1 MARIRTIKPE
11 FWTNEKV
18 LGCSPIARLL
28 FIGMWNFS
36 DDTGRMQFSPK
47 TLKAQIFPGDDI
59 GLDDIAR
66 MIDELSS
73 NGLLQI
79 YFIEDKGYLSV
90 LGWNHQ
96 KIDKPQKSKYPEPP
110 GYSPND
116 RRMVAPDLKGMEGNG
131 REPNGQD
138 GASAPIVNL
147 FPKSDS
153 PPSEEKSY
161 YDRSKEI
168 LGPKG
173 NGLAAK
179 LLKSQSRV
187 IAKARAVIET
197 ASTKS
202 DPAAYIGA
210 VIRGSDRSEMGAAQE
225 PGYGDTWF

>member
-18 LGCSPIARLL
+18 LGCSPVARLL

-59 GLDDIAR
+59 GLDDIVR

-79 YFIEDKGYLSV
+79 YFVENKGYLCV

-110 GYSPND
+110 EYSTND

-131 REPNGQD
+131 RELNGQD

-147 FPKSDS
+147 FPKPDA

-179 LLKSQSRV
+179 LLKSQNRV
-187 IAKARAVIET
+187 IAKARAVLET
-197 ASTKS
+197 SSIKS

-210 VIRGSDRSEMGAAQE
+210 VIRGGDRDEMGAAMK